1 MTAAPLLEHELALPG
16 GGARK
21 LSDYRGDVLLVVN
34 TASECGFTKQY
45 AGLEELQ
52 REYGPRG
59 LRVLGFPCNQFGGQ
73 EPGSDAQIARFCEQS
88 FGVSFEL
95 FAKTDVKGP
104 HAPAFFRELQE
115 HGRGQPI
122 RWNFT
127 KFLIGRDGELID
139 SWKPFRRPTGR
150 SLRRAIERAL
160 AEPAG

>member
-1 MTAAPLLEHELALPG
+1 VTEVAPLLDHRLPLPG
-16 GGARK
+16 GGRRNLA
-21 LSDYRGDVLLVVN
+21 DCRGDVLLVVN

-45 AGLEELQ
+45 AALEELH
-52 REYGPRG
+52 RTYGPRG

-73 EPGSDAQIARFCEQS
+73 EPGSDEQIATFCEQN

-95 FAKTDVKGP
+95 FAKTDVKGDG
-104 HAPAFFRELQE
+104 APSFFLQLQD
-115 HGRGQPI
+115 HRKGQPI

-139 SWKPFRRPTGR
+139 SWKPFRKPDGR

-160 AEPAG
+160 DAPA